1 MNLSSVAAPVIEKIE
16 ALGIAEKVSS
26 LSNKLAGFLGMSSD
40 IVGGKI
46 PEEYAAY
53 TGGLKLAITII
64 LALLCIVV
72 AFYSA
77 KIFKVVIMLGGALA
91 FGGIGSLAATYL
103 VTNMP
108 SLGLPESLPAI
119 AGLVAAVIGLLV
131 SYAIFSLA
139 IFVVGAG
146 ATAVVTF
153 QVVTVFVPVESLP
166 KQLLITAV
174 AALIGGILMVVFFK
188 LIFIL
193 LTSFGGMGA
202 AGLLIATCL
211 VPNNPMLMLAVIA
224 VFLVAGLFA
233 MGYQFKHS
241 TI

>member
-1 MNLSSVAAPVIEKIE
+1 MNLSSVAAPVIEKIK
-16 ALGIAEKVSS
+16 ALGIAEKISEV
-26 LSNKLAGFLGMSSD
+26 SNKLADFLGMSSD
-40 IVGGKI
+40 IVGDKI

-53 TGGLKLAITII
+53 TGGLTIAITII
-64 LALLCIVV
+64 LALLCVFV

-77 KIFKVVIMLGGALA
+77 RIFKIVITLGGALA
-91 FGGIGSLAATYL
+91 FGSLGSLGAAYAL
-103 VTNMP
+103 TNFP
-108 SLGLPESLPAI
+108 TLNLPESLPAI
-119 AGLVAAVIGLLV
+119 AGIVCAVLGVFV
-131 SYAIFSLA
+131 SYALFSLA
-139 IFVVGAG
+139 TFIVGAA

-153 QVVTVFVPVESLP
+153 KVVTVFIPVDSLP
-166 KQLLITAV
+166 KQLLITLV
-174 AALIGGILMVVFFK
+174 AAIIGGILMVVFFK
-188 LIFIL
+188 LLFIL

-202 AGLLIATCL
+202 AGLLVATCL